1 MLCVVLLYFVLL
13 CSSIVEMNTIEA
25 LDLTSLNLQDPK
37 GFQNIDGFEG
47 FSALCFPV
55 TLISTM
61 S

>member
-1 MLCVVLLYFVLL
+1 
-13 CSSIVEMNTIEA
+13 MNTIEA